1 MSIPVDIKFRCRNC
15 GKKIT
20 MEAWE
25 SINTEIPNVAHD
37 IMTGELFAFTC
48 PRCKCQD
55 YVEYDMLYNDMN
67 HNIMIQ
73 VLHDPD
79 EITLAE
85 TKRVFSNMSTL
96 AESDFRIVP
105 NMNALSEKVTALEFG
120 KDDRIVEICKYLCFV
135 VFLQPQKP
143 DFKLK
148 RALYRADLE
157 KNEDFFSFY
166 GEAGEHMIS
175 PFDEPLTKLYNS
187 AERLCLPA
195 IMEECKGQY
204 VFDYA
209 WAENFVMTHGY
220 LFDEDAAENTDE
232 EAANNA
238 GGIED
243 EDYWEEDAD
252 DYVDPYTEE
261 EHQLIQPLLD
271 ALLQI
276 PPDFNYVDQ
285 QIEEKQLSPRLVTKL
300 GYDYLSA
307 LHIEECENRG
317 LDDTRDTTWEEVTKL
332 PDKHSTYMYEVIDML
347 LEFGL
352 DPNYYE
358 TGKRGFFL
366 MVLVTCISNGFVA
379 PDTLALLLEHG
390 GNSDTIVDGWNLYD
404 HVYNDLSFS
413 MMCDNYE
420 RSTHLHNHSL
430 AHCWFVLLGY
440 GCYGTHDNGHPLE
453 FRVRDSEGE
462 DGYFDLKKLKNHR
475 NYTLAKTQADNDG
488 SPSTLSIIDK
498 RTCWEV
504 AREQKEITPVNI
516 YKEVINTVTIKG
528 TIILNPS
535 VTESGKTA
543 IFSVDVFQNPVIV
556 RNPDNKNVIF
566 CIAYDETAAK
576 VSQELSA
583 GDIVVVSGRIINQ
596 RQQAKD
602 GTWRSSIQI
611 RCDEVMKVEEE

>member
-1 MSIPVDIKFRCRNC
+1 MSIPIDIKFRCRNC

-25 SINTEIPNVAHD
+25 SINTQIPNVAHD

-67 HNIMIQ
+67 HDMMIQ
-73 VLHDPD
+73 VLHDYD
-79 EITLAE
+79 QKTLEE
-85 TKRVFSNMSTL
+85 TKKVFSRMGAL

-120 KDDRIVEICKYLCFV
+120 KDDRIVEICKYLCFT
-135 VFLQPQKP
+135 VFIRPKKP

-148 RALYRADLE
+148 RAVYRADLD

-175 PFDEPLTKLYNS
+175 PFDEPLTKLYD
-187 AERLCLPA
+187 AATRTFLPA
-195 IMEECKGQY
+195 IIEACKNQY
-204 VFDYA
+204 IFDYA
-209 WAENFVMTHGY
+209 WAESFIMTHSH
-220 LFDEDAAENTDE
+220 LLDEDNAEDTVEAPENSENIDDWNDE
-232 EAANNA
+232 
-238 GGIED
+238 
-243 EDYWEEDAD
+243 AD

-276 PPDFNYVDQ
+276 PPDFNFVDQ

-307 LHIEECENRG
+307 LHIEECENRWT
-317 LDDTRDTTWEEVTKL
+317 DDTKDTTWEEVTKI

-358 TGKRGFFL
+358 TGENGFFL
-366 MVLVTCISNGFVA
+366 MDLVTCISNGFVA

-390 GNSDTIVDGWNLYD
+390 GNSDTVVDGWNLYD
-404 HVYNDLSFS
+404 HVYNNLNIYFCHD
-413 MMCDNYE
+413 DYT
-420 RSTHLHNHSL
+420 RSTHWGNHSL
-430 AHCWFVLLGY
+430 AHCWFVLMGY
-440 GCYGTHDNGHPLE
+440 GCCGTYGNGQPLE
-453 FRVRDSEGE
+453 FRVRDCNGK
-462 DGYFDLKKLKNHR
+462 DGYFDLENLKNHR
-475 NYTLAKTQADNDG
+475 NYTLAKTQVDNDG
-488 SPSTLSIIDK
+488 SPATLSIIDK

-504 AREQKEITPVNI
+504 AREQKEIAPVNI
-516 YKEVINTVTIKG
+516 YKNVINSVTIKG
-528 TIILNPS
+528 KLILNPGVS
-535 VTESGKTA
+535 HTGTIA
-543 IFSVDVFQNPVIV
+543 TFSVDVFQNPVIV
-556 RNPDNKNVIF
+556 KNPDNMNVVF
-566 CIAYDETAAK
+566 CVAYNDIATQ
-576 VSQELSA
+576 VSKELSE
-583 GDIVVVSGRIINQ
+583 GDVVVVSGKIINQ
-596 RQQAKD
+596 RYQAND
-602 GTWRSSIQI
+602 GSWRSGIQI
-611 RCDEVMKVEEE
+611 RCEEVIKVKDE